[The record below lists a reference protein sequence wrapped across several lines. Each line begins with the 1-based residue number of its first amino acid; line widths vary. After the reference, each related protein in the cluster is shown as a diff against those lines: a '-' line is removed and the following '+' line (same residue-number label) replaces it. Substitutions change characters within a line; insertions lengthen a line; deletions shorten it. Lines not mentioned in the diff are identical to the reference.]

1 VRALL
6 VHNPTAGGGR
16 AGRLLPEVTRRL
28 AADGVEVDRH
38 ETRSLEDARL
48 AACEA
53 AGTVEVVVAMG
64 GDGTVGACAAGLA
77 DAGPPGWSPG
87 GSGGSGGPP
96 GWSPGGSRGSGGPPG
111 WSHGGSGVRAALG
124 VIPAGG
130 GNDAAR
136 SLGLPSGDPVAAAGL
151 LARLRRRPADLA
163 MVAGR
168 AYLNVA
174 GAGFDSEV
182 TRVANQRLGWAGN
195 RPRYVGAVLAQL
207 VVGRTA
213 SFELVLDGRAMPL
226 RGWLV
231 AVANGPSY
239 GGGMRIAP
247 RASLDDGLLEVVVIH
262 DIGKLDFLRT
272 FPKVFSGRHVEHP
285 AVAVHRAAR
294 VELDADRT
302 LAVYADGEPAGTLP
316 ATFQVR
322 PAAITVL
329 ANHPAPGFS
338 AP

>member
-16 AGRLLPEVTRRL
+16 AGRLVADVVARL
-28 AADGVEVDRH
+28 AAGGVEAERH
-38 ETRSLEDARL
+38 TTRSLEDARL

-53 AGTVEVVVAMG
+53 ARAFDAVVAMG

-77 DAGPPGWSPG
+77 DAKPDAG
-87 GSGGSGGPP
+87 
-96 GWSPGGSRGSGGPPG
+96 
-111 WSHGGSGVRAALG
+111 AALG
-124 VIPAGG
+124 IIPAGG

-136 SLGLPSGDPVAAAGL
+136 SLGLPPNDPLAAAGQL
-151 LARLRRRPADLA
+151 PRLRRRPADLA
-163 MVAGR
+163 TVAGR

-182 TRVANQRLGWAGN
+182 NRVANQRLGWAGN
-195 RPRYVGAVLAQL
+195 RPRYIGAVLAEL
-207 VVGRTA
+207 VVGRIA
-213 SFELVLDGRAMPL
+213 SFELVLDGRVMPL

-239 GGGMRIAP
+239 GGGMRVAP
-247 RASLDDGLLEVVVIH
+247 QASLDDGLLDVVVIH
-262 DIGKLDFLRT
+262 EIGKLEFLRT

-294 VELDADRT
+294 AELDADRT

-316 ATFQVR
+316 ASFEVR

-329 ANHPAPGFS
+329 AADPAPGFPARS
-338 AP
+338 GG

>member
-1 VRALL
+1 MVEGRTSLKVLL
-6 VHNPTAGGGR
+6 VANPTAGGGR
-16 AGRLLPEVTRRL
+16 AGRLLDEVVRRL
-28 AADGVEVDRH
+28 AADRVETERH
-38 ETRSLEDARL
+38 LTRSLEDARL

-53 AGTVEVVVAMG
+53 APSFDAVVAVG

-77 DAGPPGWSPG
+77 DANRPAG
-87 GSGGSGGPP
+87 
-96 GWSPGGSRGSGGPPG
+96 
-111 WSHGGSGVRAALG
+111 AALG
-124 VIPAGG
+124 VVPAGG

-136 SLGLPSGDPVAAAGL
+136 SLGLPAGDPLAAAGL

-163 MVAGR
+163 TVAGR

-195 RPRYVGAVLAQL
+195 RPRYIGAVLGQL
-207 VVGRTA
+207 AVGGTA
-213 SFELVLDGRAMPL
+213 SFRLVLDGRAQSVS
-226 RGWLV
+226 GWLV

-239 GGGMRIAP
+239 GGGMRVAP
-247 RASLDDGLLEVVVIH
+247 QASLADGLLDVVVIA

-285 AVAVHRAAR
+285 AVTVHRAAR

-316 ATFQVR
+316 ATFEVR

-329 ANHPAPGFS
+329 AADPAPGF
-338 AP
+338 PGP

>member
-1 VRALL
+1 VRALV

-16 AGRLLPEVTRRL
+16 AGRLAPQVVERL
-28 AADGVEVDRH
+28 AGDGVEVDQHR
-38 ETRSLEDARL
+38 TLSLEDARL
-48 AACEA
+48 AACQA
-53 AGTVEVVVAMG
+53 AGEVDAVVAIG

-77 DAGPPGWSPG
+77 DAGVSGGSPG

-96 GWSPGGSRGSGGPPG
+96 GWSPGGS
-111 WSHGGSGVRAALG
+111 GVRAALA

-136 SLGLPSGDPVAAAGL
+136 SLGLPADDPLAAAGML
-151 LARLRRRPADLA
+151 TRLRRRPADLA
-163 MVAGR
+163 TVAGR

-182 TRVANQRLGWAGN
+182 NRLANQRLRWARG
-195 RPRYVGAVLAQL
+195 RPRYVGAVLAEL

-213 SFELVLDGRAMPL
+213 SFELALDGQPERL
-226 RGWLV
+226 SGWLV

-239 GGGMRIAP
+239 GGGMLVAP
-247 RASLDDGLLEVVVIH
+247 RASLADGLLEVVVIGA
-262 DIGKLDFLRT
+262 IGKLEFLRT
-272 FPKVFSGRHVEHP
+272 FPKVFSGRHVDHP

-294 VELDADRT
+294 VDLAADRP

-316 ATFQVR
+316 ATFEVR
-322 PAAITVL
+322 PAAVTVL
-329 ANHPAPGFS
+329 AADPAPGF
-338 AP
+338 PGP

>member
-1 VRALL
+1 LKALL

-16 AGRLLPEVTRRL
+16 AGRLVAEVAERL
-28 AADGVEVDRH
+28 RADGVETEH
-38 ETRSLEDARL
+38 HQTRSLEDARL

-53 AGTVEVVVAMG
+53 AVSFDAVVAVG

-77 DAGPPGWSPG
+77 AAVPPGRSPG
-87 GSGGSGGPP
+87 GP
-96 GWSPGGSRGSGGPPG
+96 
-111 WSHGGSGVRAALG
+111 GVRAALG

-136 SLGLPSGDPVAAAGL
+136 SLGLPAGDPLAAAAL

-163 MVAGR
+163 TVAGR

-182 TRVANQRLGWAGN
+182 NRVANQRLGWAGN
-195 RPRYVGAVLAQL
+195 RPRYVGAVLAEL
-207 VVGRTA
+207 VVGRVAT
-213 SFELVLDGRAMPL
+213 FELALDGRPTRL

-239 GGGMRIAP
+239 GGGMKVAP
-247 RASLDDGLLEVVVIH
+247 NASLDDGLLDVVVIH
-262 DIGKLDFLRT
+262 EIGKLEFLRT
-272 FPKVFSGRHVEHP
+272 FPKVFSGRHLEHP

-294 VELDADRT
+294 VDLDADRT

-316 ATFQVR
+316 ATFEVR
-322 PAAITVL
+322 RAAITVL
-329 ANHPAPGFS
+329 AADPAPGFPS
-338 AP
+338 P

>member
-1 VRALL
+1 MRALV

-16 AGRLLPEVTRRL
+16 AGRLAPQVVERL
-28 AADGVEVDRH
+28 RGDGVQVAQH
-38 ETRSLEDARL
+38 PTRSLEDARL
-48 AACEA
+48 AACQA
-53 AGTVEVVVAMG
+53 AAEVDAVVAVG

-77 DAGPPGWSPG
+77 DAGVPGGSPG

-96 GWSPGGSRGSGGPPG
+96 GWSPGGS
-111 WSHGGSGVRAALG
+111 GVRAALA

-136 SLGLPSGDPVAAAGL
+136 SLGLPADDPLAAAGML
-151 LARLRRRPADLA
+151 TRLRRRPADLA
-163 MVAGR
+163 TVGGR

-182 TRVANQRLGWAGN
+182 NRLANQRLRWARG
-195 RPRYVGAVLAQL
+195 RPRYLGAVLAEL

-213 SFELVLDGRAMPL
+213 SFELALDGQPERL
-226 RGWLV
+226 SGWLV

-239 GGGMRIAP
+239 GGGMLVAP
-247 RASLDDGLLEVVVIH
+247 RASLADGLLEVVVIGT
-262 DIGKLDFLRT
+262 IGKLEFLRT
-272 FPKVFSGRHVEHP
+272 FPKVFSGRHVDHP

-294 VELDADRT
+294 VDLAADRP

-316 ATFQVR
+316 ATFEVR
-322 PAAITVL
+322 PAAVTVL
-329 ANHPAPGFS
+329 AADPAPGF
-338 AP
+338 PGP

>member
-6 VHNPTAGGGR
+6 VANPTAGGGR
-16 AGRLLPEVTRRL
+16 AGRLLDQVAERL
-28 AADGVEVDRH
+28 AADGVAAERH
-38 ETRSLEDARL
+38 LTRSLEDARL

-53 AGTVEVVVAMG
+53 AGSFDAVVAVG

-77 DAGPPGWSPG
+77 DAGP
-87 GSGGSGGPP
+87 
-96 GWSPGGSRGSGGPPG
+96 GSRAG
-111 WSHGGSGVRAALG
+111 LG
-124 VIPAGG
+124 IVPAGG

-136 SLGLPSGDPVAAAGL
+136 SLGLPASDPLAAAGL

-163 MVAGR
+163 TVAGR
-168 AYLNVA
+168 VYLNVA

-182 TRVANQRLGWAGN
+182 NRVANQRLGWAGN

-207 VVGRTA
+207 AVGRTA
-213 SFELVLDGRAMPL
+213 EFRLVLDGRAQAV
-226 RGWLV
+226 RAWLV

-239 GGGMRIAP
+239 GGGMRVAP
-247 RASLDDGLLEVVVIH
+247 RASLDDGLLDVVVIA
-262 DIGKLDFLRT
+262 DIGKLEFLRT

-294 VELDADRT
+294 VELDADRP

-316 ATFQVR
+316 ATFEVR

-329 ANHPAPGFS
+329 AADPAPGF
-338 AP
+338 PGP